1 MRSYN
6 SRLPLFLSY
15 RTEHP
20 IAHDFPAHGP
30 IELRWAS
37 GILAG
42 DDSEPGRLKKT
53 LAIET

>member
-1 MRSYN
+1 MER
-6 SRLPLFLSY
+6 
-15 RTEHP
+15 P

-42 DDSEPGRLKKT
+42 DDSEPGRLKKA